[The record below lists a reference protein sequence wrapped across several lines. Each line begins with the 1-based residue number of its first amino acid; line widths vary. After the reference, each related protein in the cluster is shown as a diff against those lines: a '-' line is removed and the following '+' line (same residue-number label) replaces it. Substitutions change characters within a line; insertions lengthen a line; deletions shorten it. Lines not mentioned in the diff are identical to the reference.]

1 MVQGK
6 RLPVVEPDGAG
17 ARPVFEKI
25 GVIGLGLIG
34 GSVALAARRAW
45 PKALV
50 IGVDDTLVLEE
61 AMRRHLIDVA
71 ADDPVVLAGVDLVVL
86 AAPVEQNVELLDTV
100 VGHVPGDAI
109 VSDVGS
115 TKRAIVEAAR
125 RLPPRLRFV
134 GGHPLAGAAR
144 AGIRH
149 ARADLFNGRPWLL
162 TPDGDGEPDALSR
175 MREFVRG
182 LGAVPQCMDVG
193 AHDRLVASLSQLPQ
207 LAVTA
212 LMHVIGGRVGREGFG
227 LAGRGL
233 RDTTRVASSPV
244 RAWRDICAT
253 NADEIGPALDQFIE
267 VLVTMRGHLADGE
280 GLEEVF
286 ESANAWRAVL
296 EEVQSGPAG
305 DA

>member
-1 MVQGK
+1 MVPGK
-6 RLPVVEPDGAG
+6 RLPVVEPDEAG
-17 ARPVFEKI
+17 ARPVFERI
-25 GVIGLGLIG
+25 GIIGLGLIG
-34 GSVALAARRAW
+34 GSIALAARRAW
-45 PKALV
+45 PRALV
-50 IGVDDTLVLEE
+50 IGVDETLVLEE

-71 ADDPVVLAGVDLVVL
+71 ADDPVVLAGADLVVL

-100 VGHVPGDAI
+100 ARHVPGDAI

-115 TKRAIVEAAR
+115 TKRVIVEAAR

-134 GGHPLAGAAR
+134 GGDPLAGAAR

-162 TPDGDGEPDALSR
+162 TPDGDGESDALLR

-212 LMHVIGGRVGREGFG
+212 LMHVIGGRAGQEGLG

-244 RAWRDICAT
+244 GIWRGICGA
-253 NADEIGPALDQFIE
+253 NADEIGSALDQFIE
-267 VLVTMRGHLADGE
+267 VLVTIREHLADGE
-280 GLEEVF
+280 GLEAVF
-286 ESANAWRAVL
+286 ESANEWRAVL
-296 EEVQSGPAG
+296 EEAQRGAAG

>member
-1 MVQGK
+1 MVPGK
-6 RLPVVEPDGAG
+6 RLPLVEPDAAG
-17 ARPVFEKI
+17 ARPVFERVGI
-25 GVIGLGLIG
+25 IGLGLIG
-34 GSVALAARRAW
+34 GSLALAARRAW

-50 IGVDDTLVLEE
+50 IGVDDTVVLEE

-71 ADDPVVLAGVDLVVL
+71 ADDPVVLAGADLIVL
-86 AAPVEQNVELLDTV
+86 AAPVEQNVALLDTV
-100 VGHVPGDAI
+100 ATHVPGDAV
-109 VSDVGS
+109 VSDVGG
-115 TKRAIVEAAR
+115 TKRAIVAAAR

-144 AGIRH
+144 AGIRF
-149 ARADLFNGRPWLL
+149 ARADLFDGRPWLL
-162 TPDGDGEPDALSR
+162 TPVEDGEPDALSR

-182 LGAVPQCMDVG
+182 LGAVPQCIEVD
-193 AHDRLVASLSQLPQ
+193 AHDRLVASLNQLPQ

-212 LMHVIGGRVGREGFG
+212 LMHVIGGRLGREGLG

-233 RDTTRVASSPV
+233 RDTTRVASNPV
-244 RAWRDICAT
+244 GVWRDICST

-296 EEVQSGPAG
+296 EEVRPPEAG